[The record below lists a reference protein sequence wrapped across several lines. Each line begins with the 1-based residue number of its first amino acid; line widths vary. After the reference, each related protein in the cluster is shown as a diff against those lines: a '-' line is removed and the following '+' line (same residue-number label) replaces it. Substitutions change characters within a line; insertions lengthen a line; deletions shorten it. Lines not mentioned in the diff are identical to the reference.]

1 MRPWISEESSATG
14 KTTKRK
20 FCVLCKVMKADA
32 KSGIDQKPEKQKKED
47 EVRKPRNS
55 RESDLLT

>member
-1 MRPWISEESSATG
+1 
-14 KTTKRK
+14 
-20 FCVLCKVMKADA
+20 MKADA

-47 EVRKPRNS
+47 EVRKSRNS

>member
-1 MRPWISEESSATG
+1 
-14 KTTKRK
+14 
-20 FCVLCKVMKADA
+20 MKADA